1 MVLKQGDTGDPVK
14 AVQRS
19 LNKLG
24 AMLLVD
30 GKFGS
35 GTTDAVV
42 DARATLQLPG
52 PSVADDELV
61 ARLAAV
67 PDLFPPLTA
76 AGVTFIARL
85 EVTSA
90 AAYRQKYKVPT
101 WPSEESGIT
110 IGIGYDCQFVKP
122 AQFRL
127 DWSAVLPADVV
138 ERLVPV
144 LGVVGS
150 QERLTSVSSVVVPLP
165 AAVTVFAT
173 SSLRR
178 CLDDTRRI
186 YPQVDTLAPARR
198 TALLSLVYNRGTRL
212 TDKEPREERREMR
225 AIQELLSA
233 NRLDEIPT
241 QFESMTRLWD
251 PAKLAGLIDR
261 RRTEATL
268 WRSGFA
274 VLQLE

>member
-1 MVLKQGDTGDPVK
+1 
-14 AVQRS
+14 
-19 LNKLG
+19 
-24 AMLLVD
+24 
-30 GKFGS
+30 
-35 GTTDAVV
+35 
-42 DARATLQLPG
+42 
-52 PSVADDELV
+52 VADDELV

-85 EVTSA
+85 EVTGA

-186 YPQVDTLAPARR
+186 YPQVDTLDPSRR

>member
-225 AIQELLSA
+225 TIQELLSA